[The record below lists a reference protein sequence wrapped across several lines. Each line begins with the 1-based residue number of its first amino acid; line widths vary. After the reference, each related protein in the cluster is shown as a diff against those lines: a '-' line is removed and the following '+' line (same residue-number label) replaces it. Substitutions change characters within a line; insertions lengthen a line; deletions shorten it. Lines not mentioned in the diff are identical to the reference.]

1 MTTLGPEEFSKI
13 FHLKIQTLKKLNDQN
28 DLVGNFAWPENLE
41 RNENEE
47 KNLFYCKGGF
57 FFSWLGSQFQLL
69 SPKRNF
75 VQTIGALAKF
85 SNNVVA

>member
-57 FFSWLGSQFQLL
+57 FFLLAWQPISTIEPQKKFCTNHWCSSQIFQ
-69 SPKRNF
+69 
-75 VQTIGALAKF
+75 
-85 SNNVVA
+85 